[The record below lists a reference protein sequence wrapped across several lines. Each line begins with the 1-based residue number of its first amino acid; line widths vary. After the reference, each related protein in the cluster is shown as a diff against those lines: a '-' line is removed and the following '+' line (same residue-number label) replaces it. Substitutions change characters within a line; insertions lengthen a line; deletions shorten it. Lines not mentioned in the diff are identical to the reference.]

1 MVAQDLLSMTS
12 DWQEKAEQLLL
23 KKNYAEA
30 EKLYEQA
37 IEVQPEIKSY
47 YWYLG
52 LVLLL
57 QGQEAE
63 AQTTWLFGMADGEPE
78 QIEEWTQE
86 LIQVLETEA
95 ERRRLELE
103 DYAVA
108 WAIRQHI
115 REIKPTYLNN
125 LLHLTG
131 LSMCLQTY
139 TGQEPTEL
147 GLLELLKE
155 ESATVDSELLLQVIK
170 SVVDSAPLLTSS
182 LNLTEASLVHIQNTD
197 VFINQLIIPFVYK
210 MAHSAKQPSTAAKF
224 SELGLRLAPE
234 HPELLCFSASVYQ
247 DSNLFDQGIQAA
259 KLYFSIT
266 KNLAEKFFAIHLIIR
281 GLMSAGGYWKEFSEA
296 TEQQKDLLKVL
307 LEEQPTD
314 LSQVETIRLFN
325 TMFFSPYFE
334 DNPQENTRLRSQ
346 VSNLAQL
353 NIENYAKEQIE
364 RYRNRQTTRLNQAS
378 VERRLKIGYISHC
391 FRTHSVGWLARWL
404 FQYHNKEKF
413 EIYGYFICY
422 DHYNYN
428 QVQEWYVNN
437 IENVR
442 KLDFSGLESAEKID
456 EDEIDILID
465 LDSLTLTTTSE
476 AMAVKP
482 APVQVT
488 WLGWDASEIPTID
501 YYIADPYVLP
511 ENAQSYYTE
520 KIWRLPNT
528 YLAVDGFEVGIPNVR
543 RDQLDIPSDAIIYF
557 TAQRG
562 YKYHPHT
569 AQLQLAILKAVPNS
583 YFIIKGVADQ
593 KSLKTFYAGI
603 AESVGVDCDR
613 LKLLPLS
620 PTEAIHR
627 ANLAIADVVL
637 DTYPY
642 NGATTTMETLWMG
655 IPFVTRVGQQFS
667 ARNSYT
673 MMINAGITEGIA
685 WTDEEYVEWGIKLG
699 TDENLRQ
706 QIAWKLRKNRQT
718 APLWNAKQFTLEM
731 ENAYEQ
737 MWLNYIKN
745 GT

>member
-170 SVVDSAPLLTSS
+170 SVLDCAPLLTSS
-182 LNLTEASLVHIQNTD
+182 LDLTEASLVYIQNTYI
-197 VFINQLIIPFVYK
+197 FINQLIIPLVYK
-210 MAHSAKQPSTAAKF
+210 IAHSAKQPGIAAKF
-224 SELGLRLAPE
+224 AELGLRLAPE
-234 HPELLCFSASVYQ
+234 HPELLCVSASAYQ

-266 KNLAEKFFAIHLIIR
+266 TNLAEKVFANHLIMR
-281 GLMSAGGYWKEFSEA
+281 GLMSAGGYWKEFCEA

-442 KLDFSGLESAEKID
+442 KLDFSGLEAAEKIN
-456 EDEIDILID
+456 EDEIDVLID
-465 LDSLTLTTTSE
+465 LDSLTLTATSE
-476 AMAVKP
+476 VMALKP

-511 ENAQSYYTE
+511 EDAQSYYSE
-520 KIWRLPNT
+520 KIWRLPQT
-528 YLAVDGFEVGIPNVR
+528 YLAVDGFEVGLPSVR

-562 YKYHPHT
+562 YKYNPHT
-569 AQLQLAILKAVPNS
+569 AQLQLEILKAVPNS

-593 KSLKTFYAGI
+593 KSLKTFYSEI

-655 IPFVTRVGQQFS
+655 IPIVTRVGQQFS

-699 TDENLRQ
+699 TDENLRS
-706 QIAWKLRKNRQT
+706 QIAWKLIKNRQT
-718 APLWNAKQFTLEM
+718 APLWNGKQFTREM

-737 MWLNYIKN
+737 MWLNYIENK
-745 GT
+745 T

>member
-1 MVAQDLLSMTS
+1 MVAKDLLSLTS
-12 DWQEKAEQLLL
+12 DWQQKAEQLLL
-23 KKNYAEA
+23 NNNYAEA
-30 EKLYEQA
+30 AKLYEQA
-37 IEVQPEIKSY
+37 IEVQPEIKSH

-63 AQTTWLFGMADGEPE
+63 AQTTWLFAMADGEAE

-86 LIQVLETEA
+86 LIHILETEA
-95 ERRRLELE
+95 ERQRLELE

-115 REIKPTYLNN
+115 RELNPTDINN

-139 TGQEPTEL
+139 TGEEPIEL
-147 GLLELLKE
+147 GLIELLKE
-155 ESATVDSELLLQVIK
+155 ESATVDSDLLLQVIK
-170 SVVDSAPLLTSS
+170 SVLDCAPLLTSS
-182 LNLTEASLVHIQNTD
+182 LDLTEASLAYIQDTYR
-197 VFINQLIIPFVYK
+197 FINQLLIPFIYK
-210 MAHSAKQPSTAAKF
+210 VAHSAKQPGLAAKYADF
-224 SELGLRLAPE
+224 GLHLAPE
-234 HPELLCFSASVYQ
+234 QPELLCFSASAYQ
-247 DSNLFDQGIQAA
+247 DSNQFDKGLEAA
-259 KLYFSIT
+259 KLYFSVAQ
-266 KNLAEKFFAIHLIIR
+266 NLAEKVFALHLIIR
-281 GLMSAGGYWKEFSEA
+281 GLMSAGGYWKEFSKA
-296 TEQQKDLLKVL
+296 TEQHKVLLQLL

-314 LSQVETIRLFN
+314 LSEVPTIRLFN
-325 TMFFSPYFE
+325 TLFFFPYFE

-346 VSNLAQL
+346 VSNLVQL
-353 NIENYAKEQIE
+353 NIENYAKEQVE
-364 RYRNRQTTRLNQAS
+364 RYRHRQTTRLSQAS

-428 QVQEWYVNN
+428 QVQDWYVNN

-442 KLDFSGLESAEKID
+442 KLDFSGLEAAEKID

-476 AMAVKP
+476 VMALKP
-482 APVQVT
+482 APVQAT

-511 ENAQSYYTE
+511 EDAQDYYSE
-520 KIWRLPNT
+520 KIWRLPHT
-528 YLAVDGFEVGIPNVR
+528 YLAVDGFEVGLPNVR

-562 YKYHPHT
+562 YKYNPHT
-569 AQLQLAILKAVPNS
+569 AQLQLKILKAVPNS

-593 KSLKTFYAGI
+593 TSLKTFYAEI

-655 IPFVTRVGQQFS
+655 IPMVTRVGQQFS

-673 MMINAGITEGIA
+673 MMLNAGITEGIA
-685 WTDEEYVEWGIKLG
+685 WTDEEYVDWGIKLG
-699 TDENLRQ
+699 TDENLRS
-706 QIAWKLRKNRQT
+706 QIAWKLRQNRKT
-718 APLWNAKQFTLEM
+718 APLWNGKQFTREM
-731 ENAYEQ
+731 EKAYEQ
-737 MWLNYIKN
+737 MWLNYLN
-745 GT
+745 SRG